1 MREVS
6 LAAGLSAGYLHGVLK
21 DRKDPTIDR
30 LSAIA
35 RAMNISLSYILVGVR
50 VSRDTERLIEVLE
63 SDPDRRQAVL
73 RLLDRGPDEP
83 GQRAP
88 DGE

>member
-73 RLLDRGPDEP
+73 RLLDRGLDEP
-83 GQRAP
+83 GRRAP
-88 DGE
+88 DEE